1 MYVCACG
8 GNEEGGGGG
17 RRTPADGGCVMS
29 VQPPFS
35 PLFFFLICFCF
46 CFIATF
52 VFNFFRYHT
61 EMDNCS
67 REIRVLLLRLCSIW
81 GFIIGSWAVLQVAT
95 PLVLKDIVGKDV
107 APTWQGLFSAT
118 TAVSG
123 MIFCALTGHF
133 SDRIGRLEFLTPWVI
148 FFFFTT
154 ILVVFSDVTGSIY
167 MLWVARVAA
176 ISIPSTIIHA
186 FLSDYLSGNAL
197 LEAFGYVGA
206 TFGTSML
213 TSSLLCGLISRY
225 YSRVAALTFGSF
237 LAAVGAI
244 LTFALKPPSKLRLNS
259 PTAFDTEGTN
269 LFHSAGGVMNSLR
282 IISSDALLRNLICAM
297 ALLRVG
303 NVNTHMMLVLF
314 VDFRLGWGL
323 PQMSV
328 LAGFSAFLTVLF
340 QLIGV
345 RFLISSD
352 IVLPVLFVLLAVV
365 PIVAM
370 GYALVMTGAQMYLIS
385 ILTSMMT
392 ISSTICNAKITAIA
406 SENGVAGLALGC
418 VGTLQNILEVFA
430 SLFLGRLLSWSF
442 ENHPRTHVLSGLP
455 FIVNGAFLALVVIIV
470 LYSHKRHGA
479 GRVSWI
485 EGVHTG

>member
-1 MYVCACG
+1 
-8 GNEEGGGGG
+8 
-17 RRTPADGGCVMS
+17 
-29 VQPPFS
+29 
-35 PLFFFLICFCF
+35 
-46 CFIATF
+46 
-52 VFNFFRYHT
+52 
-61 EMDNCS
+61 MDNCS
-67 REIRVLLLRLCSIW
+67 RESRVLLLRLCSIW

-154 ILVVFSDVTGSIY
+154 ILVVFADITGSIY
-167 MLWVARVAA
+167 MLWVARIAA
-176 ISIPSTIIHA
+176 ISIPSTIMHA

-197 LEAFGYVGA
+197 LESFGYVGA

-225 YSRVAALTFGSF
+225 YSRVAALTFGSS
-237 LAAVGAI
+237 LAAVGVI
-244 LTFALKPPSKLRLNS
+244 FTLALKPPSKFRLNS
-259 PTAFDTEGTN
+259 PTAFVNTEGTN
-269 LFHSAGGVMNSLR
+269 LFHSAGGVMNSIR

-323 PQMSV
+323 PEMSV
-328 LAGFSAFLTVLF
+328 LAGFSALLTVIF

-370 GYALVMTGAQMYLIS
+370 GYALAMTGAQMYLIS

-392 ISSTICNAKITAIA
+392 IASTICNAKITAIA

-442 ENHPRTHVLSGLP
+442 ENQPRTHVLSGLP
-455 FIVNGAFLALVVIIV
+455 FIVNGAFLTLVVMIV

-479 GRVSWI
+479 GRASWI
-485 EGVHTG
+485 EGVHPG